1 MSRTERL
8 AEPEQFGKY
17 QLVARLAHGRMGD
30 VYKAKVHGVEGFER
44 ILVVKTIHTGFA
56 AVPGFLDIVVEEAQ
70 RAVLLSHA
78 NVAQV
83 LNLGQEEQQQRAFLA
98 TEYVNGLDLE
108 RAMKIARGANTAWP
122 MEISVFIAAEI
133 ANGLDYAHRRKDYN
147 FNRLNIMH
155 RDLSPTNVML
165 SNDGDVK
172 VSDFG
177 ISRAMTLIPPNDDQE
192 RLRRVLY
199 QAPESVR
206 TREQEYTQQSDIF
219 SLGLLLYEMLAGVHP
234 YTTATRDVDQIEQL
248 AAQGTIPPLS
258 NFSNVP
264 RPLVQIVESMLVTDP
279 AGRATSAGQVY
290 EELCG
295 FIYGNNL
302 PRSDARALS
311 VFVQE
316 LRKDEQQF
324 FPEDMSQEVG
334 FDEISMSELQVPE
347 AAQSLY
353 GDLDPSSPPPPP
365 PAGNTPPVHP
375 SLSPT
380 SEATSDE
387 LPRQKIA
394 KLMQADEAASNN
406 SHQLPGPLE
415 EYFRATRAG
424 RGKAVILYGQLGMGR
439 DYLPDRLQDVL
450 GLRGNTLTSAVQC
463 IRDDQYRPF
472 GALGDAIVRSLEQY
486 LDPELHPHRATIE
499 YMRSLGLPSETLEE
513 LEEIWGFGPGL
524 RAGVEVKRSHL
535 VRFCSV
541 AVSEL
546 CKRHTPVFIFDRVEL
561 MDSLSLDVLRD
572 LLSTI
577 GALPTMVILA
587 TQRVEHMRRA
597 LDTGNPEHLG
607 AARVVGQDPPK
618 LSEIGQLDEDSRAT
632 LGALATIQ
640 YPLEQGTLVRLLNIP
655 SDRLL
660 NALKGLVSRGIV
672 RVPKTGHFMPGI
684 PDLTLWLEENFSQQ
698 ERQRLALDLLR
709 VVQYQQPQ
717 ELPTQALPL
726 RARLQAMSHERRP
739 FLALIDEHVDK
750 LRRGG
755 FYHIAIGFYRHA
767 NELLTAEQLGL
778 PAARLEYML
787 SRAELALEL
796 SMEEECRQSIGP
808 ITALSETMRNERGSV
823 RSLLLQG
830 QMAMQHDDLDEAR
843 DWFRRAIDG
852 ARALADPDLLAR
864 SMVAMA
870 GWFERYG
877 DNLAGQR
884 QLEGAMNLYHR
895 WGTRRMDMHSRA
907 LMINRAVNMW
917 CNRGMYTRAVKLV
930 EDLRRMAQIS
940 GLASLDC
947 RVEWAQAR
955 IQAARGDT
963 QHARRMLAQAIE
975 FARQHRLDALHME
988 LLRQHAAIALDAEDY
1003 EGSLGL
1009 LNELLHMSD
1018 RNGDQYS
1025 YQRALDMR
1033 AFAQTMLHI
1042 DTTES
1047 LAQLKQSLARAEQ
1060 RCVPKDI
1067 YRCHSFLQR
1076 AYQHLGKNAL
1086 AREHDN
1092 GARRIAQ
1099 RMRYHHSAA

>member
-8 AEPEQFGKY
+8 AQPEQFGKY

-44 ILVVKTIHTGFA
+44 ILVVKTIHPGYA
-56 AVPGFLDIVVEEAQ
+56 AVPGFLDVVVEEAQ

-83 LNLGQEEQQQRAFLA
+83 LNLGQEEEQQRAFLA

-108 RAMKIARGANTAWP
+108 RAMQIARGAQTAWP

-147 FNRLNIMH
+147 FNLLNIMH
-155 RDLSPTNVML
+155 RDLGPTNVML

-177 ISRAMTLIPPNDDQE
+177 VSRAMTLIPPNDDQE

-206 TREQEYTQQSDIF
+206 SNTQHYTQQSDIF
-219 SLGLLLYEMLAGVHP
+219 SLGLLLYEMLAGIHP
-234 YTTATRDVDQIEQL
+234 YLTTTRDADQVEQL
-248 AAQGTIPPLS
+248 AAQGAIPPIS
-258 NFSNVP
+258 NFGNVP

-279 AGRATSAGQVY
+279 AGRAPSAGQVY

-311 VFVQE
+311 VFVEE
-316 LRKDEQQF
+316 LRKHEQQL

-353 GDLDPSSPPPPP
+353 GDLDPNSPPPPP
-365 PAGNTPPVHP
+365 TGSAPPMP
-375 SLSPT
+375 PMAPI

-394 KLMQADEAASNN
+394 KLMQADEAASG
-406 SHQLPGPLE
+406 SYQLPGPLE

-424 RGKAVILYGQLGMGR
+424 RGKAVILYGQLGVGR
-439 DYLPDRLQDVL
+439 EYLPDRLQDVL
-450 GLRGNTLTSAVQC
+450 GVRGNTLISTTQC
-463 IRDDQYRPF
+463 VRDDQYRPF
-472 GALGDAIVRSLEQY
+472 GALGDAIVQSLEQY
-486 LDPELHPHRATIE
+486 LSPDLPPLEATLE
-499 YMRSLGLPSETLEE
+499 YLRGLGVDSETIAE
-513 LEEIWGFGPGL
+513 LEEVWGFGHGV
-524 RAGVEVKRSHL
+524 RAGIEVKRAHL

-541 AVSEL
+541 AVQEL
-546 CKRHTPVFIFDRVEL
+546 CKRHTPVYIFDRVEL

-577 GALPTMVILA
+577 GALPTMVILG

-607 AARVVGQDPPK
+607 AARVVGKEAPK
-618 LSEIGQLDEDSRAT
+618 LSEIGELDDDSRST
-632 LGALATIQ
+632 LAALAMMH
-640 YPLEQGTLVRLLNIP
+640 YPLDQSTLVRLLGIP

-660 NALKGLVSRGIV
+660 NALKGLVERGLV

-684 PDLTLWLEENFSQQ
+684 PDLSPWLEENFTHQ
-698 ERQRLALDLLR
+698 ERHQIACSLLR
-709 VVQYQQPQ
+709 MVQHQQPQ
-717 ELPTQALPL
+717 ELPKQDLPI
-726 RARLQAMSHERRP
+726 RARLLAMSHERRP
-739 FLALIDEHVDK
+739 FLAAIDEHVDE
-750 LRRGG
+750 LRRAG
-755 FYHIAIGFYRHA
+755 FYHIAVGFYRYA
-767 NELLTAEQLGL
+767 NELLTAETIGL

-796 SMEEECRQSIGP
+796 SMLEECRQSIGP

-830 QMAMQHDDLDEAR
+830 QMAMHQDDLDEAR
-843 DWFRRAIDG
+843 EWFKRAIDG

-895 WGTRRMDMHSRA
+895 WGTRRMDMYSRA
-907 LMINRAVNMW
+907 QMINRAVNMW
-917 CNRGMYTRAVKLV
+917 CNRGMYTRAVNLV

-955 IQAARGDT
+955 IQAARGDSE
-963 QHARRMLAQAIE
+963 HARRMIAQATE
-975 FARQHRLDALHME
+975 FAKQHRLNALHME
-988 LLRQHAAIALDAEDY
+988 LIRQHASIALDANDY

-1009 LNELLHMSD
+1009 LNELLFLSD
-1018 RNGDQYS
+1018 RFGDQYS
-1025 YQRALDMR
+1025 HQRALDMR

-1042 DTTES
+1042 DTSES

-1060 RCVPKDI
+1060 RSVPKDI
-1067 YRCHSFLQR
+1067 YRCHNFLQR
-1076 AYQHLGKNAL
+1076 AYTHLGKVAL
-1086 AREHDN
+1086 AREHEN
-1092 GARRIAQ
+1092 GARFIAQ